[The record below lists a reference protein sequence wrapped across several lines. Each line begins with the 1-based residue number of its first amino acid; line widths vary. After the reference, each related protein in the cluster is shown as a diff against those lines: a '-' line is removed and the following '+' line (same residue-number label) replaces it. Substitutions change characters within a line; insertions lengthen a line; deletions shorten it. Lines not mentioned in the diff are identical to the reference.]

1 MATGLTRRPRARGYA
16 QRLDPHLQSRARRLP
31 RRGAGPRP
39 PRMRRAGGGYGRP
52 PAGSAIT
59 HRAACGQREAR
70 RGARGARGRSGRAA
84 GPAHQ
89 VAMAPGSRAHERGA
103 QLPRVAQGGGLQAQ
117 GGGQPARAAERPRRS
132 SLPRASGGSQHRPRV
147 RRASGGPACTH
158 ALRRPRPRAVDA
170 GTRGAGLETS
180 GGCCLRR
187 KWRLE

>member
-1 MATGLTRRPRARGYA
+1 MATGLTRRPRARDYA
-16 QRLDPHLQSRARRLP
+16 QHLDPHLQSRARRGP
-31 RRGAGPRP
+31 TPSTHEARWRRL
-39 PRMRRAGGGYGRP
+39 RAP
-52 PAGSAIT
+52 VVAAGSAIT

-132 SLPRASGGSQHRPRV
+132 SLLRASGGSQDRPRV

-170 GTRGAGLETS
+170 GARGAGLETS